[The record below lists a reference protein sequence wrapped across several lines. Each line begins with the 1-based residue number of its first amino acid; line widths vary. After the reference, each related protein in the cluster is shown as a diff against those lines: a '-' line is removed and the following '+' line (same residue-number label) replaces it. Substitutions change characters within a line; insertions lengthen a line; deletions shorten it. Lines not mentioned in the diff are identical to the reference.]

1 MAVYNYRLYFGE
13 VYSVRCSCI
22 NDASLMSDAY
32 IYLATPYMFPHAVN
46 NKSARLNILVN
57 SIPEWLFSTSMEKR
71 DSLSNSQ
78 FIIADEYKAAPFT
91 QRSSLKK
98 AIEESWK
105 SQNKLDR
112 MFETLQDINSFA
124 EPLLKT
130 ALKNHYGLDLDV
142 KKTYLRLYIPAT
154 IPWFPIKT
162 GAARTRTVSLLEAAL
177 HNFETFETQ
186 PQAYEPDSR
195 FITEPSPSGHFDILP
210 LHHSIKI
217 HEFTALCRTLD
228 IGAQYKKHLESFLLP
243 SDGLAKAVL
252 QLKVIDSQKAAFNA
266 AAHLALLR
274 KHISAQTH
282 RQLLGLIDG
291 HRGLVLNGQTLLP
304 HTLTMLDTPLTG
316 IVLIVPVLA
325 HRQGAHRVIAYVPDD
340 PEDPV
345 KEYPDSGAFLLELT
359 HRLRSP
365 GYQQFFSRFV
375 AHEQRGYFFSK
386 LNDRLTRITW
396 HPPVPLDPRPTWR
409 ETPVERPHLQ
419 LDTTVIRDE
428 LWVFLFQEK
437 LNKILNDA
445 RVIAVP
451 TDDEDRKT
459 RWDRLDSLLSVAST
473 ILNIAAFVAMPFVPL
488 LGELMLAYT
497 AYQLLDE
504 AFEGIIDWAE
514 GQTAEA
520 FEHLMGVVESVVQLG
535 AFAVGGKL
543 VSTALS
549 VKPSAFVDNLKIIQ
563 KTNGSPRLWK
573 PDLASYEHKVPL
585 PKDSQPNELGVHQ
598 HEGQDVLRL
607 DGKPYAVTTGPDIDQ
622 FRILHPSRPEA
633 YRPRLKH
640 NHKGAWVHE
649 AEQPRTWQGATLMR
663 RLGHTMDEFTDAEL
677 EQIRFVSGTDEGAL
691 RRLYVEQEPP
701 ASLLSDTIQRF
712 KVYKEATKEPAN
724 TPQGQLEEG
733 GLERFKRLLDDQ
745 QRSNDNLLQLLQN
758 DLADLSTNTA
768 REVLKH
774 ASATELQQMAV
785 KAKVPLRLK
794 RLSQELQFETRISR
808 AYEGLYLN
816 ELTSAD
822 TETMVL
828 NTLRL
833 QPGWS
838 ENVRIDIREH
848 SFNGALRSSIGAPNA
863 PERKVL
869 IWRADGQYEVRD
881 AQDNHL
887 NGASDLFESILRALP
902 DTERDALGYNIGQ
915 GQTLRQALTLKPL
928 PRNELRTVLAEPPL
942 RKTSERETMRLL
954 QGPGYSRIRQPT
966 TGATLSLEDRVQQ
979 LYPGFSIDEITNFVR
994 SSGTQE
1000 QAHQTLNRLEV
1011 EFDVLINDLNA
1022 WLRSPTEARAGTVEA
1037 RNERSDRQ
1045 TFTRALRLC
1054 WQRATD
1060 VLADDEGNWLGHHL
1074 VLQDLPLNTILRSLP
1089 ELKAD
1094 FSHVALLDLSNTGFN
1109 ASDAHFLKKFPALR
1123 SLLLRNNHLT
1133 AIPPAIFDMPHLR
1146 GLALSNNQIVL
1157 TPQALAQLRELI
1169 HLERLALMNNPLGQ
1183 VPDVSRMPRLQG
1195 LYLGNTG
1202 IDTWPVGVFGQPR
1215 PRNFYLDLQN
1225 NPLTTIPEVAP
1236 GSPRAEILART
1247 LLSRD
1252 QLSAENIQHFEAY
1265 IESVGLD
1272 PSRSYPSR
1280 GELDSHY
1287 WLDDLPAEQ
1296 RAQKQKNWDTLE
1308 DEFGSEPFFNE
1319 IRKLTESADYTS
1331 TFKKDLTQKVWRMLD
1346 AAVDNTQLREK
1357 LFEMATAPTTCADA
1371 GAQLFNSMGVEVLI
1385 HDAYALANKGLVEAE
1400 LLDIAKGKSRLDE
1413 LSKIARST
1421 VREREANGETFRTED
1436 GQGNVTGTIDEVEVH
1451 LAYMTDLAD
1460 RLDLPW
1466 QSRGMNF
1473 REIAGVTP
1481 AMIES
1486 AYDRVLALEQGDLLR
1501 DSIIEQDFWVRHI
1514 TGANRRS
1521 FKDYERQT
1529 SWLIELQAVQKRWV
1543 NARTLPY
1550 EERNTLKQALKVL
1563 IAQLDKTDSEVFTD
1577 REMDAEDIDR
1587 DFNAIV
1593 ENRNALLKKLTQEAM
1608 DRVRLQRA
1616 EKVSVGEMDSS
1627 R

>member
-1 MAVYNYRLYFGE
+1 
-13 VYSVRCSCI
+13 
-22 NDASLMSDAY
+22 MSDAY
-32 IYLATPYMFPHAVN
+32 IHLATPHMFSHTIN
-46 NKSARLNILVN
+46 NKNTHLGLIIS
-57 SIPEWLFSTSMEKR
+57 SIPEWLSSASMDKR
-71 DSLSNSQ
+71 DSLNNSQ

-98 AIEESWK
+98 AVEESWK

-130 ALKNHYGLDLDV
+130 ALKNHYGLELDV
-142 KKTYLRLYIPAT
+142 KKTYLRLYIPST

-162 GAARTRTVSLLEAAL
+162 GAARTRTVSLLAAAL
-177 HNFETFETQ
+177 HNFEAFETQ
-186 PQAYEPDSR
+186 PQAYEPDSC
-195 FITEPSPSGHFDILP
+195 FITEPSPSGQFDILP
-210 LHHSIKI
+210 LCHRIKV
-217 HEFTALCRTLD
+217 HEFIALCRTLD

-243 SDGLAKAVL
+243 GDGLAKAVL
-252 QLKVIDSQKAAFNA
+252 QLNVIDSQKAAFNA
-266 AAHLALLR
+266 AAHLALLE
-274 KHISAQTH
+274 KDITAKAH
-282 RQLLGLIDG
+282 RQLIGLIDG
-291 HRGLVLNGQTLLP
+291 HKGLVLEGQTLLP

-316 IVLIVPVLA
+316 IVLIVPMLA

-340 PEDPV
+340 PEHPV

-359 HRLRSP
+359 RQMRSP
-365 GYQQFFSRFV
+365 IYQQFFSRFV
-375 AHEQRGYFFSK
+375 AHEQRGDFFSK
-386 LNDRLTRITW
+386 LNDQLTRIMW
-396 HPPVPLDPRPTWR
+396 HPPASLDPRPTWR
-409 ETPVERPHLQ
+409 ETSVERPHLR

-428 LWVFLFQEK
+428 LWAFLFQEK

-459 RWDRLDSLLSVAST
+459 RWDRLDRLLSVAST
-473 ILNIAAFVAMPFVPL
+473 ILNIAAFVAIPFVPF

-497 AYQLLDE
+497 AYQLLDQT
-504 AFEGIIDWAE
+504 FEGIIDWAE
-514 GQTAEA
+514 GETTEA

-535 AFAVGGKL
+535 VLAAGGQF

-549 VKPSAFVDNLKIIQ
+549 VKPSAFVDSLIVIQ
-563 KTNGSPRLWK
+563 KTDGGTRLWK
-573 PDLASYEHKVPL
+573 PDLAPYEHKVPL
-585 PKDSQPNELGVHQ
+585 PKGSQPNEQGVHG

-607 DGKPYAVTTGPDIDQ
+607 GGKHYGVTKDPDTNQ
-622 FRILHPSRPEA
+622 FRILHSSRPEA

-640 NHKGAWVHE
+640 NDKGAWVHE
-649 AEQPRTWQGATLMR
+649 AEQPRTWQGTILMR
-663 RLGHTMDEFTDAEL
+663 RLGHTVDEFTDAEL
-677 EQIRFVSGTDEGAL
+677 EHIRLVSGIDEGAL
-691 RRLYVEQEPP
+691 RRLHVDLESP
-701 ASLLSDTIQRF
+701 ADLLNDTIQRF
-712 KVYKEATKEPAN
+712 KFYNEANKELAN
-724 TPQGQLEEG
+724 TPREPLEEG
-733 GLERFKRLLDDQ
+733 LQERFKRLYDNQ
-745 QRSNDNLLQLLQN
+745 QRSNDARVQLLQN
-758 DLADLSTNTA
+758 DFPDLATSTAQKVLSC
-768 REVLKH
+768 
-774 ASATELQQMAV
+774 ASTTELQQMTA

-794 RLSQELQFETRISR
+794 QVLRELQFETRISR
-808 AYEGLYLN
+808 VYEGLYLS
-816 ELTSAD
+816 ELASAD
-822 TETMVL
+822 TETMVF

-838 ENVRIDIREH
+838 GNVRIDIREH

-863 PERKVL
+863 PEHKVL
-869 IWRADGQYEVRD
+869 IWRADGRYEARD
-881 AQDNHL
+881 AQGHHL

-902 DTERDALGYNIGQ
+902 DTERNALGYNIGQ
-915 GQTLRQALTLKPL
+915 GQTLRQTLTLKPL
-928 PRNELRTVLAEPPL
+928 PRSELRAVLAEPPL

-966 TGATLSLEDRVQQ
+966 RGATQSLEDRVQQ
-979 LYPGFSIDEITNFVR
+979 LYPTFSTDEITAFAR

-1000 QAHQTLNRLEV
+1000 QAHQTLNRLEL
-1011 EFDVLINDLNA
+1011 EFEELINDLSA
-1022 WLRSPTEARAGTVEA
+1022 WLQSSTEARTGTVEA
-1037 RNERSDRQ
+1037 RNESTGRQ
-1045 TFTRALRLC
+1045 TFARALKLC

-1094 FSHVALLDLSNTGFN
+1094 FSHVALLDLSNTGFS
-1109 ASDAHFLKKFPALR
+1109 ASEAHFLKKFPALR

-1133 AIPPAIFDMPHLR
+1133 TIPPAIFDMPHLR
-1146 GLALSNNQIVL
+1146 GLALSNNQIAL
-1157 TPQALAQLRELI
+1157 TPQAVAQLRELI
-1169 HLERLALMNNPLGQ
+1169 HLERLALMNNPLGH

-1202 IDTWPVGVFGQPR
+1202 IETWPVGVFGQPR

-1225 NPLTTIPEVAP
+1225 NRLSTIPEVAP

-1252 QLSAENIQHFEAY
+1252 QLSAENIQHIEAY

-1287 WLDDLPAEQ
+1287 WLDDLPSEQ
-1296 RAQKQKNWDTLE
+1296 RAQKQKNWDALE
-1308 DEFGSEPFFNE
+1308 DELGSEPFFNE
-1319 IRKLTESADYTS
+1319 IRKLTESVDYTS

-1346 AAVDNTQLREK
+1346 AAVDDTPLREK
-1357 LFEMATAPTTCADA
+1357 LFEMATAPTTCVDA

-1385 HDAYALANKGLVEAE
+1385 HEAYALANKDLVEAE
-1400 LLDIAKGKSRLDE
+1400 LLEIAKGKSRLND

-1436 GQGNVTGTIDEVEVH
+1436 GEGNVTGTIDEVEVH

-1473 REIAGVTP
+1473 REIASVTP

-1486 AYDRVLALEQGDLLR
+1486 AYERVLALEQGDLLR
-1501 DSIIEQDFWVRHI
+1501 DSIIDQDFWVRHI
-1514 TGANRRS
+1514 TGANRRL
-1521 FKDYERQT
+1521 FKDFGRQIN
-1529 SWLIELQAVQKRWV
+1529 WLIELQTVQKRWV
-1543 NARTLPY
+1543 HVRNLPF
-1550 EERNTLKQALKVL
+1550 EERHTLKETLKVL
-1563 IAQLDKTDSEVFTD
+1563 TAQLDKTDGEVFTGQ
-1577 REMDAEDIDR
+1577 EMKTEDFDR

-1593 ENRNALLKKLTQEAM
+1593 ENRNALLKQLTQEAM